1 MSQKIIDNWLSLAE
15 YDLATAYDMSKAKR
29 YLYVAFMCQQ
39 AIEKI
44 LKACYVKQHTSTPP
58 YTHNLLRLI
67 KELSFKDEMGDEMM
81 AAAEELNSY
90 YIESRYTEDIEE
102 LVSGIESELYH
113 RGSREVTSRE
123 IGEMVMQNLR
133 RMDEVAYIR
142 FATIYRRFAD
152 VEDLADEIES
162 LLERR
167 QREAILKAQMRLN
180 I

>member
-1 MSQKIIDNWLSLAE
+1 MNCPFCSSNDSRVIDTRDAEGGIRRRRECLGCGRRFTTYERVVPLRLMVIKQDGRREPFDRDKILRGIQIAC
-15 YDLATAYDMSKAKR
+15 AKR
-29 YLYVAFMCQQ
+29 PVD
-39 AIEKI
+39 
-44 LKACYVKQHTSTPP
+44 TSA
-58 YTHNLLRLI
+58 L
-67 KELSFKDEMGDEMM
+67 
-81 AAAEELNSY
+81 
-90 YIESRYTEDIEE
+90 EE

-133 RMDEVAYIR
+133 QLDEVAYIR

-152 VEDLADEIES
+152 VEDLADEIED

-167 QREAILKAQMRLN
+167 QQEAILKAQLRLD